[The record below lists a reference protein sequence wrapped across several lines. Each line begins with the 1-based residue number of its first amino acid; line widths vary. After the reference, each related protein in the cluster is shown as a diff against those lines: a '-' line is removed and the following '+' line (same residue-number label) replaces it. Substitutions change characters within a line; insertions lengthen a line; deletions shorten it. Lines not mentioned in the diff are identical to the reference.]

1 MMNGFYI
8 QAVKEDRERDLRK
21 YQELNRIYRDN
32 KVLTE
37 HPQDAARRHLLI
49 SGLTK
54 IGKRIRDVFSS
65 GNGGGIEVLD

>member
-8 QAVKEDRERDLRK
+8 QAVKEDRARDLRK

-37 HPQDAARRHLLI
+37 HPQDAARSHLLI